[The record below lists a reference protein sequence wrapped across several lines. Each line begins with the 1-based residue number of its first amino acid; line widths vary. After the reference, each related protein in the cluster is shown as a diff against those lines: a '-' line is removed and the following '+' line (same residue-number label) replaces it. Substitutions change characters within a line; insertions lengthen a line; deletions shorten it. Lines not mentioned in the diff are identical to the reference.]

1 MSEPVNVRE
10 DGPVPLKLTRN
21 AYLNGSLV
29 GPPLIVSV
37 SVETARDLIARGFA
51 EAVPGNTDRH
61 LPELRT
67 QPSREPVAHKGSPS
81 LVEPETEASPTVAD
95 PLRVVGYRAGDEP
108 SKPKKRR

>member
-1 MSEPVNVRE
+1 MSEPINVRQ

-21 AYLNGSLV
+21 AYLDGALV

-37 SVETARDLIARGFA
+37 SVETARDLIGRGFA
-51 EAVPGNTDRH
+51 EAVPGNTENH
-61 LPELRT
+61 LPELRE

-81 LVEPETEASPTVAD
+81 LVEPEPEASPTIVD
-95 PLRVVGYRAGDEP
+95 PLRAVGYRAGDEP